1 MSRQPES
8 CGTRNLID
16 ISDRIPPSL
25 VAVYEAI
32 QSAAQKGGI
41 SFFVIGAAARD
52 MLLRYAYQLPVRRAT
67 RDIDIAIRVEDWKT
81 FDSLVSILI
90 STGDFKPTIPGH
102 RFRFKGAELI
112 DIVPFGQIAGT
123 RQSITWPP
131 TGETVM
137 GVLGF
142 DEAFRSAIAVTVRRE
157 PQLDVPVSTLAG
169 LAVMKLISWD
179 EAYPKRGK
187 DGEDFYYVGENY
199 IDAGNDDRLYNEAS
213 DLMGV
218 EVFDRALAG
227 ARLLGRDM
235 GHLAEG
241 DAHRRIDGILARE
254 SDPSGSLKLISDIMG
269 TNITMQEKFDEIV
282 ALLRSVRTGFS
293 EGLKQF

>member
-169 LAVMKLISWD
+169 LAVMKLISWN

-187 DGEDFYYVGENY
+187 DSEDFYYAAENY
-199 IDAGNDDRLYNEAS
+199 PDAGNDDRLYHEAS
-213 DLMGV
+213 DLRFVRSCSSGTSSSVAGLSIEVSWACTVVRWLQRCQNRVSAARHVCV
-218 EVFDRALAG
+218 ELPRVGCRF
-227 ARLLGRDM
+227 
-235 GHLAEG
+235 
-241 DAHRRIDGILARE
+241 
-254 SDPSGSLKLISDIMG
+254 PS
-269 TNITMQEKFDEIV
+269 
-282 ALLRSVRTGFS
+282 A
-293 EGLKQF
+293 